1 MKSVTPWPGAWPF
14 RALGGTDWTEG
25 DDLRFYLP
33 LIITQE
39 QLDESLA
46 IIDECLGLLEEELR
60 QKG

>member
-1 MKSVTPWPGAWPF
+1 VKSVTPWLGVWPF

-25 DDLRFYLP
+25 DDLRLYPP

-39 QLDESLA
+39 QPDESLA
-46 IIDECLGLLEEELR
+46 IIDECLGLLEAELR

>member
-1 MKSVTPWPGAWPF
+1 MARGLAISGT
-14 RALGGTDWTEG
+14 RGTDWTEG
-25 DDLRFYLP
+25 DDLRFYPP

-46 IIDECLGLLEEELR
+46 IIDECLGLLEAELR